1 MEVEEVEEGSVVHD
15 ESGPSRGVRGI
26 REKAR
31 GGKEL
36 DESRKG

>member
-1 MEVEEVEEGSVVHD
+1 VEEVEEGSVVHD

-31 GGKEL
+31 ARGGKEL